1 MIVLGV
7 QPLWLKDGRRIITT
21 LLHVSDCHVVRV
33 TTRFDILTNGLNFMR
48 LFIAGTNTWPPTWER
63 KMGDLASLDQEEP
76 RYKFQLLT
84 EAGAGQSHIW
94 I

>member
-33 TTRFDILTNGLNFMR
+33 TTRFAILTNCLNFNEEFEAFYCR
-48 LFIAGTNTWPPTWER
+48 D
-63 KMGDLASLDQEEP
+63 KYLASYMGEKDGRP
-76 RYKFQLLT
+76 CFTGPGRAKV
-84 EAGAGQSHIW
+84 
-94 I
+94 

>member
-33 TTRFDILTNGLNFMR
+33 TTRFDILINCRNFMR
-48 LFIAGTNTWPPTWER
+48 NLRPFIAGTNTWPPTWER

-84 EAGAGQSHIW
+84 EAGAG
-94 I
+94 